1 MQFNTESILALGDA
15 MIYYTGQKSLDSLDI
30 SYNYIKNQ
38 GKIFSLKIIILG
50 IALLRKSLIL
60 SVRAINIKELNLSRN
75 YIDQEG
81 LEDLEDVIDSLYNPY
96 EIDLSNNN
104 IKEFT
109 QQSLL

>member
-1 MQFNTESILALGDA
+1 M
-15 MIYYTGQKSLDSLDI
+15 
-30 SYNYIKNQ
+30 
-38 GKIFSLKIIILG
+38 
-50 IALLRKSLIL
+50 L

-104 IKEFT
+104 LKEFT